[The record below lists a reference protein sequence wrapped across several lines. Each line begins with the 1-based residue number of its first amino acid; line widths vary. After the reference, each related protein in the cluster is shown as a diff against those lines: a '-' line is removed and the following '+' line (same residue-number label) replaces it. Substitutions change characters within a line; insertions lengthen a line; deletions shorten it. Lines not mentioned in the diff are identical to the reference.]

1 MNNLP
6 FAKPGQFYKGNLHT
20 HSTNSD
26 GRISVEARCASSTGS
41 TVTTSCPSP
50 ITFWKTTAIRTPMRR
65 LTTRRI
71 SSPCAGR
78 NCTRANPVLGELWH
92 ILANGLPLDFARP
105 TPDETGP
112 EIAQRALATGAFV
125 TVAHPAWY
133 NLSEEDVI
141 SLSDTHAIEIINGI
155 SADHSDK
162 IDSVY
167 MLDVMLARGYRF
179 TALATDDAHFKP
191 DFRDTLRG
199 WTWVKSE
206 ALTPEAILAA
216 LKRGDFYSSTG
227 PLIHDVQVTP
237 GETIKIRCS
246 PCESVFVTG
255 KGSWA
260 AYKHGHNITEVELSI
275 RSLKSPTAVSPCAM
289 LMAGA
294 RGRTRSGSRR

>member
-6 FAKPGQFYKGNLHT
+6 FAKPGKFYKGNLHT

-26 GRISVEARCASSTGS
+26 GRISVEAVCKFYREHGYHFLSITDHFLENYHYPHTDASAYHTPEF
-41 TVTTSCPSP
+41 VTLHGAELHAG
-50 ITFWKTTAIRTPMRR
+50 KT
-65 LTTRRI
+65 
-71 SSPCAGR
+71 
-78 NCTRANPVLGELWH
+78 CTGELWH

-141 SLSDTHAIEIINGI
+141 SLRDTHAIEIINGI

-179 TALATDDAHFKP
+179 NALATDDAHFKP

-206 ALTPEAILAA
+206 ELTPEAILAA

-237 GETIKIRCS
+237 GETIKVRCS

-275 RSLKSPTAVSPCAM
+275 RSLKSAYCRVTVRDPH
-289 LMAGA
+289 G
-294 RGRTRSGSRR
+294 GRAWTNPIWFA